1 MNNLF
6 LGVVFNFAGFN
17 WLHSEH
23 STLLTLHLQ
32 SRSVALLA
40 YTDCES
46 LVHSLPLMG
55 IKLYMGE
62 GGGGGSAKIELD
74 TLIFTNGKQCFKM
87 QTLLHLMVGKLET

>member
-6 LGVVFNFAGFN
+6 LGVVFNFAEFN

-46 LVHSLPLMG
+46 LVDSLPFMG
-55 IKLYMGE
+55 IKLYMGKKKK
-62 GGGGGSAKIELD
+62 SAKIELN

-87 QTLLHLMVGKLET
+87 QTLLHLMVRKLET